1 MRNID
6 KSLKPLGEYTHTHT
20 HTHTYNS
27 LVNGYN
33 KNRIKSIDI
42 AKAIGIFLIVLG
54 HTLTFGNLR
63 KFVYAFHVPLF
74 FFLSGICFSKKD
86 NITFLKKKIKSLYF
100 PYIIMSIISILIY
113 SFMGKYMDKGTSFNI
128 WNNIFGMIYANPNLE
143 NMQWNQPLWF
153 LPCLFMQLFIINILE
168 NIINNNK
175 YKQIIRVLFVI
186 ALTILGYI
194 LSAMKIYLPL
204 QLEAAMCM
212 MIFTYLGILIKENK
226 ERLKASKLC
235 KILTSKRYLYV
246 VFLIVTIGLCSLLVY
261 NNETISVMQDKYGN
275 YVMYFVVSILM
286 IINIMIISKIIN
298 KIWKKQNIISYIGQN
313 TLIILLLHKF
323 PILFFQYICPL
334 IKNILNKSDT
344 FFNSILAI
352 ILAIIVIVMC
362 IICKYI
368 LDIIVRRINDDTN
381 KA

>member
-1 MRNID
+1 MKNID
-6 KSLKPLGEYTHTHT
+6 KSLKPLGEYTHT

-226 ERLKASKLC
+226 EKLKASKLC

-344 FFNSILAI
+344 FFNNILAI
-352 ILAIIVIVMC
+352 VIAIIVIVMC

-368 LDIIVRRINDDTN
+368 LDIIVRRINYDTS

>member
-1 MRNID
+1 
-6 KSLKPLGEYTHTHT
+6 
-20 HTHTYNS
+20 
-27 LVNGYN
+27 
-33 KNRIKSIDI
+33 
-42 AKAIGIFLIVLG
+42 
-54 HTLTFGNLR
+54 
-63 KFVYAFHVPLF
+63 
-74 FFLSGICFSKKD
+74 
-86 NITFLKKKIKSLYF
+86 
-100 PYIIMSIISILIY
+100 
-113 SFMGKYMDKGTSFNI
+113 MDKGTSFNI

-186 ALTILGYI
+186 VLTILGYI

-298 KIWKKQNIISYIGQN
+298 KIWKKQNIISYIGQY

-344 FFNSILAI
+344 FFNNILAI
-352 ILAIIVIVMC
+352 VIAIIVIVMC

-368 LDIIVRRINDDTN
+368 LDIIVRRINDDTS

>member
-6 KSLKPLGEYTHTHT
+6 KSLKPLGEYT

>member
-1 MRNID
+1 MKNID
-6 KSLKPLGEYTHTHT
+6 KSLKPLGEYTHT

-226 ERLKASKLC
+226 EKLKASKLC

-275 YVMYFVVSILM
+275 YVMYSVVSILM

-344 FFNSILAI
+344 FFNNILAI
-352 ILAIIVIVMC
+352 VIAIIVIVMC

-368 LDIIVRRINDDTN
+368 LDIIVRRINDDTS

>member
-1 MRNID
+1 MKNID
-6 KSLKPLGEYTHTHT
+6 KSLKPLGEYTHT

-186 ALTILGYI
+186 VLTILGYI

-261 NNETISVMQDKYGN
+261 NNETISVMQDKYGH
-275 YVMYFVVSILM
+275 YVMYFVVSILR

-344 FFNSILAI
+344 FFNNILAI
-352 ILAIIVIVMC
+352 VIAIIVIVMC

-368 LDIIVRRINDDTN
+368 LDIIVRRINDDTS

>member
-6 KSLKPLGEYTHTHT
+6 KSLKPLGEYTHT

>member
-1 MRNID
+1 
-6 KSLKPLGEYTHTHT
+6 
-20 HTHTYNS
+20 
-27 LVNGYN
+27 
-33 KNRIKSIDI
+33 
-42 AKAIGIFLIVLG
+42 
-54 HTLTFGNLR
+54 
-63 KFVYAFHVPLF
+63 
-74 FFLSGICFSKKD
+74 
-86 NITFLKKKIKSLYF
+86 
-100 PYIIMSIISILIY
+100 MSIISILIY